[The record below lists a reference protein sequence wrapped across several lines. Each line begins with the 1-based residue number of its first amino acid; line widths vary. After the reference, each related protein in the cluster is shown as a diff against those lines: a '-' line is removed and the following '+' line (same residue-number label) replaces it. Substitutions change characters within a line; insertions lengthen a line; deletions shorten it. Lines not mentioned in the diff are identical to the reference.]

1 MTRFAAMLF
10 AASLL
15 AGCATDPLQDVPRL
29 SGADVSDSDIQAAI
43 RAEPDEGDVTDAASA
58 PQSRGFLGR
67 LLGGAA
73 DPEPTPA
80 EAEADLDE
88 AATAPEDTSATNTTE
103 APRGGLLGFLSR
115 AARDVQ
121 APAGERTTEVAAI
134 PSQTQ
139 SDAPTTGIFGNAVAN
154 GGPGPDD
161 PDYRIVPMGTVLP
174 YGTLARVCDVRD
186 RQLGA
191 RVEGYPDKRNTYAIY
206 DSQPGNTAP
215 HAFFVTGFGD
225 GCARQFTAALAMF
238 GSPETHEQLRY
249 GLPSKVQPY
258 STTDAAYET
267 LKSRICRVG
276 KGKPCGSAMSR
287 LSRDTVFVSVY
298 GTFGSNPVWKTIL
311 LHDGTVIETDIRGN

>member
-58 PQSRGFLGR
+58 SQSRGFLGR

-115 AARDVQ
+115 AARDAQ
-121 APAGERTTEVAAI
+121 ASAGEGTTEVAAI

-191 RVEGYPDKRNTYAIY
+191 RVE
-206 DSQPGNTAP
+206 
-215 HAFFVTGFGD
+215 
-225 GCARQFTAALAMF
+225 
-238 GSPETHEQLRY
+238 E
-249 GLPSKVQPY
+249 
-258 STTDAAYET
+258 
-267 LKSRICRVG
+267 
-276 KGKPCGSAMSR
+276 
-287 LSRDTVFVSVY
+287 LSRQTQHLCHLRFPAGQHRAARVFCDRVWRWLCPTVHSSAGHVRQPR
-298 GTFGSNPVWKTIL
+298 NP
-311 LHDGTVIETDIRGN
+311 